1 MSMVH
6 LLLPTLLA
14 LATPQDAEKVRAIV
28 DKAVAAHGGA
38 DKLLRKFRWKERY
51 YVGDDTKGTVRQAS
65 LVPPEEWWAGPK
77 NIAAGNADRSDK
89 TYLVWVWT
97 LAPLLEKDSKLA
109 LLPDLE
115 VDGRPAV
122 GLKLSR
128 EGRKDIS
135 LYFDKDAGRL
145 ARLDW
150 RTYYVT
156 FENWKEH
163 DGARYAAK
171 AVVHRKDGTLH
182 LWTEF
187 LELERLQAPPGR

>member
-1 MSMVH
+1 MVH
-6 LLLPTLLA
+6 LLLPALLA
-14 LATPQDAEKVRAIV
+14 LATPQDSEKIRTIV

-38 DKLLRKFRWKERY
+38 DKLLRLFRWKERY
-51 YVGDDTKGTVRQAS
+51 YLGDDPKGTVRQAS

-97 LAPLLEKDSKLA
+97 LVPLLEKDSKLA

-115 VDGRPAV
+115 VDGKPAV

-128 EGRKDIS
+128 DGRKDIS
-135 LYFDKDAGRL
+135 LYFDKDSGRL
-145 ARLDW
+145 VRLDW
-150 RTYYVT
+150 RAYYVT

-171 AVVHRKDGTLH
+171 SVVHRKDGTVH

-187 LELERLQAPPGR
+187 LELERLKAPPGR